1 MRRSS
6 MLAQQTAGVYVAQ
19 GRGSQLHA
27 ARARCDWRRRSAS
40 RRPARA
46 SSSASTSSPS
56 MCTRRRR
63 STVLEPRRACQC
75 CCLPDGCCEPT
86 VCGRAC
92 NASTVAVVR
101 CAGFPPESIF
111 HAREIEDRIQACC
124 PYVHASFTCLHVLTC
139 TYTRVADYG
148 HFCMVRAVSI
158 FDPGHS
164 GEAVDMHAGAGV
176 SPHCQAFS
184 LPALAHCTLCLL
196 QAVLTTRRSSG
207 ARMRWWWPRGCCSP
221 PRCKMSITSASCC

>member
-176 SPHCQAFS
+176 PHIARPSASRRLLTARFVS
-184 LPALAHCTLCLL
+184 CTLFSRHAGRVGLAC
-196 QAVLTTRRSSG
+196 AGGSRAAAARRRA
-207 ARMRWWWPRGCCSP
+207 ARCQ
-221 PRCKMSITSASCC
+221 